1 MVYSRSNYRVD
12 MEFTGGVAFA
22 LEMMITPEILAGLPE
37 AQRELYVNI
46 PLWVTVT
53 FAVAVFAGA
62 FGSLF
67 LLMKKSP
74 STPFR
79 IFSL

>member
-37 AQRELYVNI
+37 AQREL
-46 PLWVTVT
+46 
-53 FAVAVFAGA
+53 
-62 FGSLF
+62 
-67 LLMKKSP
+67 
-74 STPFR
+74 
-79 IFSL
+79 